1 MERVRNTVGHG
12 QLFCL
17 LAASQC
23 FWVLCWRPPLQ
34 NGLLTAG
41 VYTAAAVPVFLFA
54 AWVRAKPKKLPPVL
68 RWGLWAV
75 SVLYFVLTARQLL
88 AVVNVLFSGM
98 FEPLWILLILL
109 LSVLAAAEMGAEPFC
124 RAAFILY
131 FLLMA
136 GIAALILGGVHQYD
150 VLNLTLPEVDAV
162 LWRRELKA
170 ILPMQCEILMLAAFL
185 PMSDRPCAKTS
196 LLWVAAGWG
205 SGCLLII
212 TAALCLG
219 EYATLCPYPI
229 YEFSRVSG
237 SFSASGLVPIYWMLL
252 LTTAFLR
259 LGGLLISAGRFAS
272 PLKKRRKLWVCL
284 EMTAIFIVISVLHL
298 RGTSI
303 NGLLAASGVALWVL
317 LLLSLLFGKKGGT
330 QCAKQRE

>member
-1 MERVRNTVGHG
+1 MERAHNTIGHG

-34 NGLLTAG
+34 NGLLTAA
-41 VYTAAAVPVFLFA
+41 VYTAATVPVFLFA
-54 AWVRAKPKKLPPVL
+54 AWVRAKPKKLPPAL

-75 SVLYFVLTARQLL
+75 SVSYFVLTARQLL

-136 GIAALILGGVHQYD
+136 GIAVLIWGGANQYD
-150 VLNLTLPEVDAV
+150 VLNLTLPELDAA
-162 LWRRELKA
+162 LWRRELKS

-185 PMSDRPCAKTS
+185 PMSDRPDAKTS

-205 SGCLLII
+205 SGCLLLI
-212 TAALCLG
+212 ASALCLG
-219 EYATLCPYPI
+219 EYAALCPYPV

-237 SFSASGLVPIYWMLL
+237 FFSTSGMVPIYWMLL
-252 LTTAFLR
+252 LTAAFLR
-259 LGGLLISAGRFAS
+259 LGGLLIAAGRFAS

-284 EMTAIFIVISVLHL
+284 EITVIFIAISVLHL

-303 NGLLAASGVALWVL
+303 NGLLLISGIALGAI
-317 LLLSLLFGKKGGT
+317 LLLSLLFWKKGGSR
-330 QCAKQRE
+330 CAK